1 MSGVIHKLPEH
12 VSNQIAAGEVIQRP
26 ASVVKELM
34 ENAVDAGA
42 TSIEVHVL
50 DAGRTSIQVVDDGV
64 GMSAED
70 ARLCFERHATSKLTS
85 AEDLFALATKGF
97 RGEALASIASIA
109 HVELTTRRAEDEVG
123 ISLRCHGSELLDERP
138 KACAAGTVFQV
149 RNLFY
154 NVPARRNFLKSDAVE
169 LRHIVDEFQRVAFAH
184 PNLAFTLTHQH
195 ANLFQL
201 RPGTFRQ
208 RIVGIL
214 GAKYDER
221 LVPVSEQT
229 DVVTVEGFVGK
240 PQGARRTRGEQ
251 FLFVNGRFVKH
262 GLLYRA
268 ILRAYEGLL
277 PEGSYPLVA
286 LQLTVDPAKVDVNIH
301 PTKVEV
307 KLEEEQP
314 LLAIVKSA
322 VKRGLGAH
330 NVAPSIDFDVESGLN
345 LSQLRPGTVV
355 AEPTISVD
363 PSYNPFRSTSPQT
376 SSLRSGGGGNGP
388 TLGQAHGGWRSAGA
402 ADWKE
407 VYKVLESDEQPA
419 EREAAEVADRE
430 TRLDAHPETA
440 WEVGAAAPEILQW
453 KGAYLLVPTD
463 EGVTAVHI
471 RRAHMRVLYE
481 TYLARAASAG
491 SSAVAASQGLV
502 VPEEITLTKAEVL
515 ALDDARP
522 QLKAMGL
529 EVDVVGEDRISI
541 TAVPTDMT
549 GRTRD
554 AVDAVLASYHDGPW
568 DQATDRMERWA
579 KSWAHQAAMQ
589 GTQALS
595 LAARRRLVEDLW
607 GCTQPQIDPLGR
619 PTMTHWTDI
628 EELFR

>member
-42 TSIEVHVL
+42 TAVEVHVL

-70 ARLCFERHATSKLTS
+70 ARLCFERHATSKLAS

-123 ISLRCHGSELLDERP
+123 VALRCHGSELQDERP

-184 PNLAFTLTHQH
+184 PELAFTLTHQH

-229 DVVTVEGFVGK
+229 DVVAVEGFVGK

-262 GLLYRA
+262 GLVYRA

-277 PEGSYPLVA
+277 PEGSHPLVA
-286 LQLTVDPAKVDVNIH
+286 LRLTVDPAKVDVNIH

-363 PSYNPFRSTSPQT
+363 PSYNPFRSTTPQT
-376 SSLRSGGGGNGP
+376 SSSRSGSGVGSSP
-388 TLGQAHGGWRSAGA
+388 TLGQAHGGWRSGGA

-407 VYKVLESDEQPA
+407 VYKVMESDEQPSEGVA
-419 EREAAEVADRE
+419 GERTQRE
-430 TRLDAHPETA
+430 PPLAMD
-440 WEVGAAAPEILQW
+440 WEVGAAPLEILQW

-481 TYLARAASAG
+481 AYLARAASGG
-491 SSAVAASQGLV
+491 SSSGAASQGLV

-529 EVDVVGEDRISI
+529 EVDVVAEDRISI

-549 GRTRD
+549 GRARD

-579 KSWAHQAAMQ
+579 KTWAHQAAMQ
-589 GTQALS
+589 GTQTLS
-595 LAARRRLVEDLW
+595 LAARRRIVADLW

>member
-42 TSIEVHVL
+42 TAIEVHVL

-70 ARLCFERHATSKLTS
+70 ARLCFERHATSKLAS

-123 ISLRCHGSELLDERP
+123 VALRCHGSELQDERP
-138 KACAAGTVFQV
+138 KACAVGTVFQV

-184 PNLAFTLTHQH
+184 PELAFTLTHQH

-229 DVVTVEGFVGK
+229 DVVAVEGFVGK

-262 GLLYRA
+262 GLVYRA

-277 PEGSYPLVA
+277 PEGSHPLVA
-286 LQLTVDPAKVDVNIH
+286 LRLTVDPAKVDVNIH

-345 LSQLRPGTVV
+345 LSQLRPGAVV

-363 PSYNPFRSTSPQT
+363 PSYNPFRSTTPQT
-376 SSLRSGGGGNGP
+376 SSSRSGSGGGSGP
-388 TLGQAHGGWRSAGA
+388 TLGQAHGGWRSGGS

-407 VYKVLESDEQPA
+407 VYKVMESDEQA
-419 EREAAEVADRE
+419 SEGGAGERTQLEPPLA
-430 TRLDAHPETA
+430 TG

-481 TYLARAASAG
+481 AYLARAASGG
-491 SSAVAASQGLV
+491 SSSGAASQGLV

-529 EVDVVGEDRISI
+529 EVDVVDEDRISI

-549 GRTRD
+549 GRARD

-579 KSWAHQAAMQ
+579 KTWAHQAAMQ
-589 GTQALS
+589 GTQTLS
-595 LAARRRLVEDLW
+595 LAARRRLVDDLW